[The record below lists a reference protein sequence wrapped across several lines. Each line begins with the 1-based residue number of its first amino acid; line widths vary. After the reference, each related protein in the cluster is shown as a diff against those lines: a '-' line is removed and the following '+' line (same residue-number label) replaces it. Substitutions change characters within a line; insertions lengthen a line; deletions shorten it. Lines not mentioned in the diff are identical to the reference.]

1 MCPGMNKTSL
11 VALVFGIGTHQF
23 VAHAQDA
30 HPQLQVPSAM
40 VASVLETAGPNA
52 QGAPGAEEAL
62 LLGLALRD
70 RVSIAR
76 NRSGDGVPT
85 PHCRNASEGCDRR
98 MQVFAGYMADAARA
112 RGLDPF
118 LLGAMAVRESML
130 DPFAVGGIGELGILQ
145 INPRRSDAKQV
156 RFMRDGAYRKRC
168 RGAEGACQRE
178 IVEHAARI
186 LDQAMKA
193 CRGQLRAA
201 LGAYNSGRC
210 GKSADYAAR
219 VLKER
224 ARLHA
229 FARATARSPE
239 RLARLRNAGAVA
251 APAPILAGN
260 AHHDVVQ
267 PLVSAT
273 REARIQRDIAPAQ
286 QGSAGPSRKVDGAPT
301 RRRSG
306 VAG

>member
-1 MCPGMNKTSL
+1 MNKRSI
-11 VALVFGIGTHQF
+11 VALVFGLGTQQL

-30 HPQLQVPSAM
+30 HSQLPMPSAM
-40 VASVLETAGPNA
+40 VSGVLQTTGPDA
-52 QGAPGAEEAL
+52 QQAPDAEDTL

-76 NRSGDGVPT
+76 DQSGYGVPT

-98 MQVFAGYMADAARA
+98 MQAFARYMTDAARA

-118 LLGAMAVRESML
+118 LLGAMAIRETML

-178 IVEHAARI
+178 IVEHAAHI

-193 CRGQLRAA
+193 CHGRVRAA

-210 GKSADYAAR
+210 DRSGDYAAR

-224 ARLHA
+224 AGLRA
-229 FARATARSPE
+229 FVRATARSPE
-239 RLARLRNAGAVA
+239 RLARLRNAGAVGA
-251 APAPILAGN
+251 SAPLLASN
-260 AHHDVVQ
+260 ARYEVQQ

-273 REARIQRDIAPAQ
+273 REARAQRDTTQAQ
-286 QGSAGPSRKVDGAPT
+286 QRSTGSSRKVRGAPT
-301 RRRSG
+301 RRRVG